1 MVAAVPAFRT
11 PVLRAAGRA
20 LVAEDALGPADMILV
35 TTASDGAGVLE
46 AADLVRAGVATRVA
60 VFSSPMD
67 AADRELVRRGLPFE
81 DDAAR
86 SVRYLRALG
95 VTSVEAIPDAVA
107 GTEDESRALPPW
119 CDRKGLGSLVVVT
132 TPDHSRRLRRVLHRF
147 MRGHSTRVAV
157 RVARYSQFDAEAW
170 WQTRDGAR
178 IAIVEMQKL
187 LADVLLHPL
196 P

>member
-1 MVAAVPAFRT
+1 
-11 PVLRAAGRA
+11 
-20 LVAEDALGPADMILV
+20 MILV

-46 AADLVRAGVATRVA
+46 AADLVRAGVAARVA
-60 VFSSPMD
+60 LFSSPLD

-95 VTSVEAIPDAVA
+95 VARVEAIPDAVA
-107 GTEDESRALPPW
+107 GTEDECRALPLW
-119 CDRKGLGSLVVVT
+119 CDRNGIGSVVVVT

-147 MRGHSTRVAV
+147 MRGHPTRVAV
-157 RVARYSQFDAEAW
+157 RVARYSQFDPDRW

-178 IAIVEMQKL
+178 IAIVELEKL

-196 P
+196 S